1 MRYVLVE
8 RKYTNKRLICSE
20 LFYQQRG
27 GEGAG
32 MNYTVLK
39 FVLETGRITALKAH
53 TVNCTDCDKSPGLAR
68 YPNQLTVPNWSHV
81 MSADTLA

>member
-1 MRYVLVE
+1 
-8 RKYTNKRLICSE
+8 
-20 LFYQQRG
+20 
-27 GEGAG
+27 
-32 MNYTVLK
+32 MNYTVLN